1 MTFPFFLF
9 GLLLLLVLGGL
20 AFVNASPKRVADTL
34 RIVGPAV
41 LALVGVVM
49 LFAGR
54 AGIGGML
61 LSAAAAWFGSARLRM
76 GRTKT
81 PGQRS
86 TVRSA
91 AIEME
96 LDHDSG
102 KLSGV
107 VLAGRHEGRRLADMT
122 QEELLSLYVELE
134 RDEESLRLLETYLDS
149 EFPTWRDSAQSDGD
163 RGEGVAPGTGPMTEE
178 EAYEVLGLERGAT
191 VAQIREAHRRLM
203 QRLHPDMGG
212 TSSLAA
218 RINEA
223 RDVLLST
230 HH

>member
-34 RIVGPAV
+34 RIAGPAV

-61 LSAAAAWFGSARLRM
+61 ISAAAAWFGSARLKMARN
-76 GRTKT
+76 KT

-107 VLAGRHEGRRLADMT
+107 VLAGRHEGRSLADMT
-122 QEELLSLYVELE
+122 QEELLSLYAELE
-134 RDEESLRLLETYLDS
+134 RDEASLRLLETYLDS
-149 EFPTWRDSAQSDGD
+149 EFPAWRDSTQSDGD

>member
-1 MTFPFFLF
+1 MSFPFFF
-9 GLLLLLVLGGL
+9 FALLLLLTLGSFAL
-20 AFVNASPKRVADTL
+20 LNANPKRVANTL
-34 RIVGPAV
+34 RMAGPAL
-41 LALVGVVM
+41 LALAGVVM

-61 LSAAAAWFGSARLRM
+61 ISAAAAWFGSARLKM
-76 GRTKT
+76 GQKKK
-81 PGQRS
+81 PGQSS

-91 AIEME
+91 ALEME

-102 KLSGV
+102 TLSGV
-107 VLAGRHEGRRLADMT
+107 VLAGRHEGRRLAEMT
-122 QEELLSLYVELE
+122 LEELLSLYTELE
-134 RDEESLRLLETYLDS
+134 SDEESLRLLETYLDS
-149 EFPTWRDSAQSDGD
+149 EFPTWRDGAQPNGD
-163 RGEGVAPGTGPMTEE
+163 RGEGVASGTGPMTEE
-178 EAYEVLGLERGAT
+178 EAYEVLGLERGAS

-223 RDVLLST
+223 RDVLLSA
-230 HH
+230 HE